1 MPARVL
7 TLVAANLC
15 FAVRAPQFSSTTYGA
30 EMPYIIAEPCI
41 GLKDR
46 SCVDVCPVDCIY
58 EGEDQLYIHPDEC
71 IDCGACE
78 PECPVTAIF
87 PEEDTPPQWKSY
99 IAKNKDVFQGATP
112 PGKPQRKGS

>member
-1 MPARVL
+1 
-7 TLVAANLC
+7 
-15 FAVRAPQFSSTTYGA
+15 
-30 EMPYIIAEPCI
+30 MPYIIAEPCI
-41 GLKDR
+41 NVKDR

-99 IAKNKDVFQGATP
+99 IAKNRDVFQSAMETELIGIVERLTGTRVRAFVSGTNV
-112 PGKPQRKGS
+112 STDTSTEVFLLEAAD